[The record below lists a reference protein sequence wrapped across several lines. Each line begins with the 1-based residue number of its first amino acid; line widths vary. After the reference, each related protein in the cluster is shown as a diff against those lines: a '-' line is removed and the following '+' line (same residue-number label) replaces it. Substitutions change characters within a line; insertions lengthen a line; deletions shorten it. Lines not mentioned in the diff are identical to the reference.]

1 MKLNAVLSVRNL
13 IAAGV
18 LASVGATSAA
28 SFSKANNSTALNVA
42 AAWTNNAVP
51 GASDVAAW
59 DGNVPGPLTN
69 ALGANLSWRG
79 LQVLNPGG
87 PIQIEGANTLTLGV
101 GGIDLSAATQDL
113 NLSNNV
119 TLGGVP
125 QNWRVAS
132 GRTLNVGATLG
143 RTAGGV
149 VRFYQPDD
157 NSANIYVTNPP
168 LALLQNGNIVFGT
181 VNDTDFAGIDGSQRV
196 VGGVNLGVYN
206 INPAGVNP
214 NISGTAINRIYD
226 FTESGSYGVR
236 ASGNA
241 VIYGVRINQPNAN
254 NIPWQINVDNKTVT
268 ANAILITTNAGN
280 LPVRVIGIGGFLRI
294 GSSGTQE
301 LLLIQNNPAAPLVF
315 TAGFGTISQQGA
327 GSITKLGAGTV
338 EIQSAATYSGVTRV
352 FEGTLLISGAGRAG
366 TGAVNVFGGNFA
378 GAVGATNASTTVVAS
393 GATNTIVV
401 NAVNGQFFQAA
412 NLTLSS
418 GARLQFNVSNSVAL
432 STTIALLVITNNG
445 TTLFATNS
453 VGVDVV
459 GALTVG
465 QFPLIKYAALGGD
478 GFAAFQLGTIQPHTT
493 AFLSN
498 NVANST
504 IDLVVTANNQPL
516 RWATGSGVWD
526 VNTTANWRD
535 ATSAVTT
542 YQQSG
547 SFGDAV
553 VFEDTLSGA
562 SPLTVTLN
570 TQPTPASV
578 TINATKNFT
587 FSGAGGIA
595 GSAALTKSGNG
606 TLTLNTANSFAGG
619 LNLNGGTTVFNAL
632 ANLGNGAI
640 SFSGGVLQFAPGN
653 IEDIS
658 VRTVTFNAGGAT
670 INDDG
675 NTLWFTKSIGNGGA
689 GGLTKLG
696 AGSLTLNGTNI
707 YSGNTIVGAGSLAL
721 GPSSYISNSP
731 ALIVNSGA
739 TLDVVNS
746 PLALQ
751 NQVLAGG
758 GILNGSVSIAAG
770 ATLSPATNGAAGTFT
785 VNNGDVSFDGGTLT
799 FDLSTTTKDELTIN
813 GNLAL
818 NSGTLQLNVSGTLTN
833 GSYKLIGY
841 TGSLLTGA
849 GSAANLTVI
858 GFAQAGKSAVLSD
871 ATPNEIRL
879 IVGDVASDTLT
890 WSGTGADWDL
900 AGSANWLRSGSPWAF
915 TNGSFVTFND
925 SGAAN
930 PYVNLTDTLQPSTV
944 TVNASADYTFSG
956 AGKISGT
963 TSLAKSGVGTLN
975 ILTANN
981 NSGATTINSGTI
993 RVGNGGVTGD
1003 LGSGNITN
1011 HGSLIFQQPDSRTV
1025 AGAIRGSGNV
1035 EQQGSATLTLA
1046 SNNTYTGP
1054 TTISSGALQVGTGG
1068 AAGTLGSAAVVNN
1081 GELILNRSGA
1091 VSFTNNISGTG
1102 SFATIGAATVT
1113 LNNANTYFGNTAIIN
1128 GVVKLGAAEKIPDA
1142 VTVPGSSGGLF
1153 LGGTLDLNGF
1163 NETLNAIIGGS
1174 GVLTNSGVAGTNTLT
1189 LGDESGGVATFTSK
1203 IAEGAA
1209 AKIKLV
1215 KQGNNTQ
1222 FLYPGNNF
1230 SAGTVLSNGVLAG
1243 VSVNDGLANSSL
1255 LGSGPVTFYGGTLQ
1269 LSGFTGATAQ
1279 PGYGTFA
1286 NLLIIPTNQAG
1297 TIRPAA
1303 RGLINSTVTGS
1314 GTLNFIAR
1322 FTRSDIGG
1330 DWSGFTGNLNII
1342 ANGAA
1347 DDFRVNTAT
1356 GFPNTKVHVGQY
1368 VNFYNLIAG
1377 AIIPIG
1383 ELSGDAGGFLPIGAT
1398 GMGGA
1403 QAATWRVGL
1412 LNTTTN
1418 FDGNITDAT
1427 GIIKDGTGAW
1437 ILNGANTYTG
1447 ITAVTNG
1454 TLVLGNDGAASPNTL
1469 VFDLRSSTAKLDVS
1483 ALSGSTLNV
1492 GAAQTLRGN
1501 GTVLGSANVAGTL
1514 APGQGIGTLTVTNA
1528 ITLAGSAVFE
1538 INRTNTPATNDLLVA
1553 ASVGAGGDLIV
1564 TNLGPDLIT
1573 GSVFKLFSVPVSGS
1587 FANVILPQTN
1597 VPGSITYQWDNKL
1610 AVDGTLVLVAGASA
1624 VNTTPTS
1631 LVSSYNN
1638 GALTLSWP
1646 ADRTGWRLETQ
1657 TNAPGVGL
1665 TDSWVTVAGSAAT
1678 NQVSIPVGATQGS
1691 VFFRLVYP

>member
-1 MKLNAVLSVRNL
+1 MKLNVLSFRTL

-18 LASVGATSAA
+18 LASVSATFAA
-28 SFSKANNSTALNVA
+28 SVYKANNPTALNVA
-42 AAWTNNAVP
+42 AAWANNAVP
-51 GASDVAAW
+51 GASDVAIW
-59 DGNVPGPLTN
+59 DSNVPGPLTN

-87 PIQIEGANTLTLGV
+87 PIQIEGANTLTLGA
-101 GGIDLSAATQDL
+101 GGIDLSAATQNL

-132 GRTLNVGATLG
+132 GRTLNLGATLG

-168 LALLQNGNIVFGT
+168 LALLQNGSIVFGT
-181 VNDTDFAGIDGSQRV
+181 VNDTDFAGIDGSQRI

-206 INPAGVNP
+206 INPSGVNP

-280 LPVRVIGIGGFLRI
+280 LPVRVTGIGGFLRI

-315 TAGFGTISQQGA
+315 TAGFGTINQQGT

-338 EIQSAATYSGVTRV
+338 EIQSAATYSGGTRV
-352 FEGTLLISGAGRAG
+352 FEGTLLISGAGRPG

-378 GAVGATNASTTVVAS
+378 GAVGATNASATVVAG
-393 GATNTIVV
+393 GATNSIVV
-401 NAVNGQFFQAA
+401 NAANGQFYQAA

-418 GARLQFNVSNSVAL
+418 GTRLQFSLSNSVAL
-432 STTIALLVITNNG
+432 SLTIAPLVITNSG

-465 QFPLIKYAALGGD
+465 QFPLIKYAALGAD
-478 GFAAFQLGTIQPHTT
+478 GFVALQLGTIQPHT
-493 AFLSN
+493 AAYLSN

-516 RWATGSGVWD
+516 SWATGSGVWD

-535 ATSAVTT
+535 ATSAVAT
-542 YQQSG
+542 YQQTG

-553 VFEDTLSGA
+553 VFADALSGA
-562 SPLTVTLN
+562 SPITVTVN
-570 TQPTPASV
+570 AQPTPASV
-578 TINATKNFT
+578 TVNGAKNFT
-587 FSGAGGIA
+587 FAGAGGIA
-595 GSAALTKSGNG
+595 GSAALTKSGSG
-606 TLTLNTANSFAGG
+606 TLTLNTANTFAGG
-619 LNLNGGTTVFNAL
+619 LNLNGGTTVFSSL
-632 ANLGNGAI
+632 ANLGSGAI
-640 SFSGGVLQFAPGN
+640 SFSGGALQFASGN
-653 IEDIS
+653 VEDLS
-658 VRTVTFNAGGAT
+658 VRTITFNAGGAT
-670 INDDG
+670 INDGG
-675 NTLWFTKSIGNGGA
+675 NTLSFQKPIGSGGA

-696 AGSLTLNGTNI
+696 AGTLTLNGTNT
-707 YSGNTIVGAGSLAL
+707 YSGNTVISAGTLAL
-721 GPSSYISNSP
+721 GATTYLSNTPAIIIS
-731 ALIVNSGA
+731 SGA
-739 TLDVVNS
+739 TFDVVNS
-746 PLALQ
+746 PLALV

-758 GILNGSVSIAAG
+758 GTLNGSVSLGAG
-770 ATLSPATNGAAGTFT
+770 ATLSPATNSATGTLT
-785 VNNGDVSFDGGTLT
+785 VNSGDVSFDGGTLA
-799 FDLSTTTKDELTIN
+799 FDLSTTAKDELVIN

-818 NSGTLQLNVSGTLTN
+818 NSGTLQLNVSGSLTN
-833 GSYKLIGY
+833 GSYKLISY
-841 TGSLLTGA
+841 TGALLSGA
-849 GSAANLTVI
+849 GSAPNLTVA
-858 GFAQAGKSAVLSD
+858 GFEQAGKAAVLSD

-879 IVGDVASDTLT
+879 IVGDVAADALT
-890 WSGTGADWDL
+890 WRGTGSDWDL
-900 AGSANWLRSGSPWAF
+900 AGSVNWLRSGSPWAF

-925 SGAAN
+925 SGANA
-930 PYVNLTDTLQPSTV
+930 PSVNLTDAVQPSTV
-944 TVNASADYTFSG
+944 TVNATADYTFSG
-956 AGKISGT
+956 AGKISGPT
-963 TSLAKSGVGTLN
+963 TLTKSGSGTLN

-981 NSGATTINSGTI
+981 NTGATTINAGTV

-1003 LGSGNITN
+1003 LGTGSITN
-1011 HGSLIFQQPDSRTV
+1011 NGSLIFQQPDSRTV
-1025 AGAIRGSGNV
+1025 VGAIRGSGSM
-1035 EQQGSATLTLA
+1035 EQQGFATLTLA
-1046 SNNTYTGP
+1046 ANNTYTGP
-1054 TTISSGALQVGTGG
+1054 TTISAGALQVGTGG
-1068 AAGTLGSAAVVNN
+1068 AAGTLGTAAVVNN

-1091 VSFTNNISGTG
+1091 VSFANNISGAG

-1113 LNNANTYFGNTAIIN
+1113 LNNANSYFGNTGISN

-1142 VTVPGSSGGLF
+1142 ITVPGATGGLY

-1174 GVLTNSGVAGTNTLT
+1174 GVLTNSGATGTNTVT
-1189 LGDESGGVATFTSK
+1189 LGDESGGSATFNGK
-1203 IAEGAA
+1203 IAEGSA

-1222 FLYPGNNF
+1222 FIYPGNNF
-1230 SAGTVLSNGVLAG
+1230 SAGTILSNGVLAG
-1243 VSVNDGLANSSL
+1243 VGVNDGAANSAL

-1286 NLLIIPTNQAG
+1286 NLLVIPTNQSG

-1330 DWSGFTGNLNII
+1330 DWSGFTGTLNIA
-1342 ANGAA
+1342 ANGAS
-1347 DDFRVNTAT
+1347 DDFRVNTAA

-1398 GMGGA
+1398 GTGGA

-1454 TLVLGNDGAASPNTL
+1454 ALVLGNDGAASPNTST
-1469 VFDLRSSTAKLDVS
+1469 FDLRASTAKLDVS
-1483 ALSGSTLNV
+1483 ALTSGTLNV
-1492 GAAQTLRGN
+1492 GAAQSLRGN
-1501 GTVLGSANVAGTL
+1501 GTVLGSVNVSGTL

-1528 ITLAGSAVFE
+1528 VTLAGSAVFE
-1538 INRTNTPATNDLLVA
+1538 LNRTNTPATNDLLA
-1553 ASVGAGGDLIV
+1553 ASAITAGGDLIV
-1564 TNLGPDLIT
+1564 TNLGPDLVK

-1587 FANVILPQTN
+1587 FATVILPQTN
-1597 VPGSITYQWDNKL
+1597 ATGSVTYQWNNQL
-1610 AVDGTLVLVAGASA
+1610 AVDGTLVLVSGASA
-1624 VNTTPTS
+1624 VNTTPTNI
-1631 LVSSYNN
+1631 VSTLNN
-1638 GALTLSWP
+1638 GTLTLSWP
-1646 ADRTGWRLETQ
+1646 ADRTGWRLEAQ

-1665 TDSWVTVAGSAAT
+1665 TANWVTVVGSTAT
-1678 NQVSIPVGATQGS
+1678 NQVSVPVGATPGS